1 MKRLFQF
8 LEEVISSEEMI
19 SVYIEKSEETS
30 NTEKAINAKKPIKS
44 KPKMRC
50 MYCDENHKS
59 HSCTRYKTPQER
71 SRYLRENKLCLLCAS
86 AQHATKDCKMR
97 PCFNCQGAHHTSCCY
112 SALKTSGSRRESE
125 PTTPTLQKGTRKER
139 REEKQTTRTQLYY
152 RGGANGK
159 VVLATKEKRDTSTTF
174 LPTGEVTVVDPNSS
188 SLKKVHAL
196 LDTGAELS
204 FIDSQLAD
212 ELRLATV
219 GERTLRLATFGSKE
233 VRKAKCR
240 KVQLPIWDAHGNPHL
255 LQLMTHENLPKL
267 CTTPPL
273 SDEDLSF
280 IKSSNIAIEI
290 PKGKSNTVK
299 PRLLIGC
306 DQLWPLVRNDV
317 PQIRLPSGLHILPT
331 RLGSLLTGTL
341 SSFSNMLHVGSS
353 AYDEE
358 ELAWDQH
365 WSLDSPMELNAC
377 TLAMR
382 NSVFHELREQVTIRK
397 VYVLSDSEIVLK
409 WLKSKPNR
417 EVGQLVLNRLH
428 EIGNIVTSLQQQNVS
443 VFFGYIPSQ
452 HNPAD
457 CATRGLTK
465 NTPKDHLWWKGPS
478 FLVTSAE
485 NWPQSGTLFNLA
497 QDQEEVKTDQCAPVS
512 IAVAVDKPVSELIR
526 AEQAFTFTQA
536 KRILAWVIRFLLV
549 LRHRIRRGNARFWPS
564 ESYVDPHNLVNKE
577 LSGAELKSARVA
589 LIRHHQTSRITSA
602 VLSKLQHLDVKADQD
617 GILRC
622 YGGLGKASIAES
634 AKYPVLIMQKTLIAK
649 LIIRDCHAKGHP
661 GVNHTMALVR
671 QHY

>member
-112 SALKTSGSRRESE
+112 SALKTSGSRPESE

-139 REEKQTTRTQLYY
+139 REEKQTTRTSKVNLVSK
-152 RGGANGK
+152 ANTNQGNSTTVEVLTAK
-159 VVLATKEKRDTSTTF
+159 CEVLATKEERDTSTTF

-233 VRKAKCR
+233 VREAKCR

-273 SDEDLSF
+273 SDEDLRF

-290 PKGKSNTVK
+290 PKEKSNTVK

-317 PQIRLPSGLHILPT
+317 PQIRLPSGLHTFGQSI
-331 RLGSLLTGTL
+331 
-341 SSFSNMLHVGSS
+341 
-353 AYDEE
+353 D
-358 ELAWDQH
+358 
-365 WSLDSPMELNAC
+365 
-377 TLAMR
+377 R
-382 NSVFHELREQVTIRK
+382 N
-397 VYVLSDSEIVLK
+397 
-409 WLKSKPNR
+409 
-417 EVGQLVLNRLH
+417 
-428 EIGNIVTSLQQQNVS
+428 
-443 VFFGYIPSQ
+443 
-452 HNPAD
+452 
-457 CATRGLTK
+457 
-465 NTPKDHLWWKGPS
+465 
-478 FLVTSAE
+478 
-485 NWPQSGTLFNLA
+485 
-497 QDQEEVKTDQCAPVS
+497 
-512 IAVAVDKPVSELIR
+512 
-526 AEQAFTFTQA
+526 TQF
-536 KRILAWVIRFLLV
+536 V
-549 LRHRIRRGNARFWPS
+549 
-564 ESYVDPHNLVNKE
+564 
-577 LSGAELKSARVA
+577 
-589 LIRHHQTSRITSA
+589 
-602 VLSKLQHLDVKADQD
+602 
-617 GILRC
+617 
-622 YGGLGKASIAES
+622 
-634 AKYPVLIMQKTLIAK
+634 
-649 LIIRDCHAKGHP
+649 
-661 GVNHTMALVR
+661 
-671 QHY
+671 